1 VERWWLWRKGSPPVA
16 AWRCAVGRRSEFV
29 GIEEGFSFYR
39 AANRGRGLSSWALCC
54 VTSARRNWIFDTWV
68 RSKQ

>member
-1 VERWWLWRKGSPPVA
+1 VERWWLRRKGSPPVA

-39 AANRGRGLSSWALCC
+39 ATKQRTGS
-54 VTSARRNWIFDTWV
+54 IFFGTLLGHECLEKLDI
-68 RSKQ
+68 